1 MRESLEAQVTNLLN
15 KMSNRSPF
23 KIKNISGGANNKVY
37 KIETGV
43 GDYLFKAY
51 YHGPEDKRDR
61 LKTEFGFSDFLW
73 CNGIH
78 KIPRPIVQD
87 LENKSAL
94 YEYVDGRKVTQE
106 EVDENLLS
114 EVADFFVEI
123 NNLRR
128 SREANQLP
136 PASEACF
143 SINEHITMLERRL
156 EKLSEIES
164 VSDLH
169 NSAGSFI
176 REELIP
182 YWRDLKEELVVNITL
197 RGLEIGKRLPMK
209 DRCIS
214 PSDFGFH
221 NALLTDEGGLKFFD
235 FEYAGWD
242 DPAKLVCDFFCQ
254 PEIPVSISHFEYVAT
269 AVSGLFEDEHSHIF
283 QMMLLLPVYRL
294 KWCTILLNDFLYA
307 GNNRREFAD
316 SGVESEERKES
327 QLAKAKSYFESIR
340 LDVEG
345 ENIAVR

>member
-1 MRESLEAQVTNLLN
+1 MRESLDAQVTNLLN
-15 KMSNRSPF
+15 KLGTRSPF
-23 KIKNISGGANNKVY
+23 KIKNIGGGANNKVY

-43 GDYLFKAY
+43 DDYLFKAY

-73 CNGIH
+73 CSGIR

-87 LENKSAL
+87 IKNRSAL
-94 YEYVDGRKVTQE
+94 YEYIEGRKVTPA
-106 EVDENLLS
+106 EVDEKLLS
-114 EVADFFVEI
+114 QVADFFIEI
-123 NNLRR
+123 NNLKH
-128 SREANQLP
+128 SPEANKLP
-136 PASEACF
+136 KASEACF

-156 EKLSEIES
+156 ENLSEIES

-169 NSAGSFI
+169 ISALSFI
-176 REELIP
+176 AEELIP
-182 YWRDLKEELVVNITL
+182 YWQNLKEEIIVNLTL
-197 RGLEIGKRLPMK
+197 RGLKIGKRLSVE

-221 NALLTDEGGLKFFD
+221 NALLTEEGDLKFFD

-254 PEIPVSISHFEYVAT
+254 PEIPVSISHFEYVAS

-283 QMMLLLPVYRL
+283 RMMLLLPVYRI
-294 KWCTILLNDFLYA
+294 KWCAILLNDFLHS
-307 GNNRREFAD
+307 GNDRREFAG
-316 SGVESEERKES
+316 SEVESEARKES

-340 LDVEG
+340 LDEE